1 MANELRYIDFTDR
14 GTMTA
19 RLGSLTSNASAVT
32 VTLVRRTGG
41 YVGSLPSGLSADLYG
56 VRYQSADGK
65 VDEYDEIDTRIVTG
79 DGFTQNDRD
88 KLIELAST
96 QINGRFTSQSFVNF
110 PSGGT
115 IDTGAIATAV
125 QNQIKPQ
132 LDSIEDLAE
141 LSALP
146 VSADSIVVNPANA
159 IATYTQGGA
168 TKLRVQLLGAL
179 GEPNADEVRQQLRL
193 PT

>member
-32 VTLVRRTGG
+32 VNLVRRTGG

-56 VRYQSADGK
+56 VRYQSSDGRI
-65 VDEYDEIDTRIVTG
+65 DEYDEIDTRIVTG

-88 KLIELAST
+88 KLAELAST
-96 QINGRFTSQSFVNF
+96 QLNGRFTSQALVNV
-110 PSGGT
+110 PSGT
-115 IDTGAIATAV
+115 ANTSDIAIAV
-125 QNQIKPQ
+125 QALIKPQ
-132 LDSIEDLAE
+132 LDDIEDLSE
-141 LSALP
+141 LGALP
-146 VSADSIVVNPANA
+146 VAADSIVVNPATA
-159 IATYTQGGA
+159 VATYTKGGA
-168 TKLRVQLLGAL
+168 TKLRLQLLGAL